1 MNIAIDIGNTQI
13 KTGIFDGDML
23 VHKENFPQDMLESK
37 IGILASK
44 YPVERGILS
53 HVSRLDNTH
62 LKKLENYF
70 QVMVLSRETP
80 LPFENL
86 YATPDTLGVDRL
98 ALAAAAVSKYPG
110 QNVLVIDSGTCIT
123 FDFVNTLSQYLGGA
137 ISPGIE
143 MRFKAV
149 NAYTANLPLLR
160 PEAAIPD
167 KANSTT
173 NAIQRG
179 ILNGVICEIDGTIN
193 QYAAEYLTLTVVL
206 TGGDVNFLANSL
218 KSSIFA
224 IPNFLLEGLNSIL
237 TYNS

>member
-1 MNIAIDIGNTQI
+1 MRRINSNRIV
-13 KTGIFDGDML
+13 L
-23 VHKENFPQDMLESK
+23 L
-37 IGILASK
+37 L
-44 YPVERGILS
+44 ILS
-53 HVSRLDNTH
+53 ASLCTSAAQGQDYSPLT
-62 LKKLENYF
+62 
-70 QVMVLSRETP
+70 MVLNVYSDGSVNVEYVVEPEPTLARVNVT
-80 LPFENL
+80 LPGEPYL
-86 YATPDTLGVDRL
+86 D
-98 ALAAAAVSKYPG
+98 
-110 QNVLVIDSGTCIT
+110 VLVVDSGTCIT
-123 FDFVNTLSQYLGGA
+123 FGFVNSKSEYLGGA

-167 KANSTT
+167 KADSTT

-237 TYNS
+237 IHNS

>member
-1 MNIAIDIGNTQI
+1 MNIVIDIGNTQI
-13 KTGIFDGDML
+13 KTGVFDGDAL
-23 VHKENFPQDMLESK
+23 IHKENFPSAVLGSK
-37 IGILASK
+37 IEFLVSK
-44 YPVERGILS
+44 FPVERGIVS
-53 HVSRLDNTH
+53 HVSLIENAI
-62 LKKLENYF
+62 LKELENHF
-70 QVMVLSRETP
+70 QVMVLSSDTP
-80 LPFENL
+80 LPFENR
-86 YATPDTLGVDRL
+86 YATPRTLGVDRM

-123 FDFVNTLSQYLGGA
+123 FDFVNTLSEYLGGA

-167 KANSTT
+167 KADSTR

-179 ILNGVICEIDGTIN
+179 ILNGVVCEIDGTIN